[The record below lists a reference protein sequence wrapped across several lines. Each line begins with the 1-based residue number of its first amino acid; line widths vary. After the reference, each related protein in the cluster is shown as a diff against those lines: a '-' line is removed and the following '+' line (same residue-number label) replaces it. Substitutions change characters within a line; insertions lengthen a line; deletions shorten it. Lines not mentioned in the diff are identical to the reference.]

1 MMEIQCQIISLHHGI
16 DNDKKS
22 YFFWC
27 CVLLVLTYC
36 YQKKYEDE
44 IKRKN
49 IKSIGKQLVLK
60 EQYHGRPLPNSLLI
74 GFHYD
79 IDETRSHTISEIAF
93 F

>member
-1 MMEIQCQIISLHHGI
+1 M
-16 DNDKKS
+16 KS
-22 YFFWC
+22 
-27 CVLLVLTYC
+27 
-36 YQKKYEDE
+36 KE
-44 IKRKN
+44 KN
-49 IKSIGKQLVLK
+49 MKSIGKQLELK